1 MSTESTPINVGVI
14 GFGMSAQVFHA
25 PLISST
31 NGLRLAA
38 FVNRSGPNLI
48 LSSKY
53 PNATIYQS
61 HDQLFKDPSIDL
73 VVITTPNIFHFDLA
87 REALEAGKHVVVEKP
102 FTVTFEQ
109 GILLAKIAKQHSR
122 VLSVFQ
128 NRRWD
133 ADFLTVQ
140 KLIQT
145 QQSTLGRVVS
155 FESRFDR
162 FRNFSKN
169 GWRETGRVEDG
180 SGVLYDL
187 CSHLLDQALVLF
199 GEPEYVTAHVSN
211 QRQLETSQVDDQFLV
226 HLDYKD
232 GLRCTLGA
240 GMLARIPTPRFRVT
254 GMNGSF
260 VKYGLDVQENQLK
273 EGLTPNDGAYGI
285 EKEDS
290 WGELDTVLDIDGVKL
305 HVKGKVDSE
314 QGGYGEYYANVCQAI
329 QGTGPLAVTA
339 EQAAWVIHGIELA
352 IKSSQSG
359 QRMAWKQLQ

>member
-1 MSTESTPINVGVI
+1 MSSDSSPINVGVI

-31 NGLRLAA
+31 KGLNLAA
-38 FVNRSGPNLI
+38 FVNRRGPNLT

-53 PNATIYQS
+53 PKAAVYQS
-61 HDQLFKDPSIDL
+61 HQELLQDPAIDL
-73 VVITTPNIFHFDLA
+73 VVITTPNTLHFDLA
-87 REALEAGKHVVVEKP
+87 REAIEAGKHVIVEKP

-109 GILLAKIAKQHSR
+109 GILLAKLAKQHSR
-122 VLSVFQ
+122 ILSVFQ

-140 KLIQT
+140 KLVQS
-145 QQSTLGRVVS
+145 QKSTLGKIVS

-169 GWRETGRVEDG
+169 GWRETGRVEEG

-211 QRQLETSQVDDQFLV
+211 QRQLESSQVDDQFLV

-240 GMLARIPTPRFRVT
+240 GMLARIPTPRFRLT
-254 GMNGSF
+254 GMNGSY

-273 EGLTPNDGAYGI
+273 EGLTPKDSAYGL
-285 EKEDS
+285 EKEEN
-290 WGELDTVLDIDGVKL
+290 WGELDTLLNVDGVKL
-305 HVKGKVDSE
+305 HVRGKVDSE
-314 QGGYGEYYANVCQAI
+314 LGTYGTYYTNVAHAI
-329 QGTGPLAVTA
+329 QGKEPLAVTA

-352 IKSSQSG
+352 IESSRTG
-359 QRMAWKQLQ
+359 QRVAWSK